1 MKLLNTITIKWLL
14 MAKSNKEIKNPKGA
28 GRKPRFKPDL
38 GETTTFSCRVP
49 KGKTQELIDY
59 VAIKLSEWSQGSA

>member
-1 MKLLNTITIKWLL
+1 MKAEGMK
-14 MAKSNKEIKNPKGA
+14 KVEKIKNPKGA

-49 KGKTQELIDY
+49 KVKKQELIDY
-59 VAIKLSEWSQGSA
+59 VAVKLAEWSQGSA